1 MDKFRSKKKDTVK
14 VDTYKKSEND
24 VNKKEE
30 KLKDL
35 MEKPDAEN
43 QPVEEMAN
51 ADKQKIEEALKEKD
65 QEIETLARDLA
76 DTKDRMLRKA
86 AEFENLRKRVS
97 RERVQLFDDAKIEA
111 LREFLPINDDLQRT
125 LEAADKSGVEGK
137 FLEGVQMVADKF
149 VQILQKYDVELINE
163 VNVPFDVNFHDA
175 MIKQPAPDNDV
186 ESNTVLQVLEPGYK
200 INDRVIR
207 HAKVIVSE

>member
-1 MDKFRSKKKDTVK
+1 MEKKESGKKDTVK
-14 VDTYKKSEND
+14 VDTFQKSDND
-24 VNKKEE
+24 NSNKEE

-35 MEKPDAEN
+35 MEQPDTEGQSVGESAEE
-43 QPVEEMAN
+43 QAFEES
-51 ADKQKIEEALKEKD
+51 LKEKD

-76 DTKDRMLRKA
+76 DTKDRLLRKV
-86 AEFENLRKRVS
+86 AEFENMKKRVS

-111 LREFLPINDDLQRT
+111 LREFLPINDDLRRT
-125 LEAADKSGVEGK
+125 LEAADKTALDDK
-137 FLEGVQMVADKF
+137 FLEGVHMVADKF
-149 VQILQKYDVELINE
+149 SQVLQKYGVEPINQ
-163 VNVPFDVNFHDA
+163 VNVPFDVNLHDA

-200 INDRVIR
+200 INDRIIR

>member
-1 MDKFRSKKKDTVK
+1 MEKKESGKKDTIN
-14 VDTYKKSEND
+14 VDTFRKSDNDNSNMEEN
-24 VNKKEE
+24 
-30 KLKDL
+30 LKDL
-35 MEKPDAEN
+35 MEQPDAEN
-43 QPVEEMAN
+43 QSVGESAAEKAF
-51 ADKQKIEEALKEKD
+51 EEALKGKD
-65 QEIETLARDLA
+65 QEIEALARDLA
-76 DTKDRMLRKA
+76 DTKDRLLRKA
-86 AEFENLRKRVS
+86 AEFENMKKRVA

-125 LEAADKSGVEGK
+125 LEAADKTAVDDK
-137 FLEGVQMVADKF
+137 FLEGVRMVSAKF
-149 VQILQKYDVELINE
+149 NQVLQKYGVEPINE